1 MNGLPE
7 IDVEIRLTYPTSNE
21 VERPGAHLTIQDE
34 ASGLPLLRVYLS
46 DADLLDLLASR
57 GVHVT
62 GTRTPLTEHIGEQ
75 RRHGRVLVAG
85 YLANTE
91 KLEALYV
98 EAETDARNYGW
109 HSTHRTRD
117 KGGDWLTVA
126 YWGAGGPSD
135 EMLDEQRSRAFD
147 RLAEATGG
155 K

>member
-46 DADLLDLLASR
+46 DAHLLDLLASR

-62 GTRTPLTEHIGEQ
+62 GTRTPMTQHIGEQ
-75 RRHGRVLVAG
+75 RRHGRILVAA
-85 YLANTE
+85 YMPNKE

-98 EAETDARNYGW
+98 EAETDARNMGW
-109 HSTHRTRD
+109 HSMHRTRD
-117 KGGDWLTVA
+117 KGGDWLQVT

-135 EMLDEQRSRAFD
+135 EVLDKQKDRAMA
-147 RLAEATGG
+147 RLSKAIEI